1 VAGAA
6 ALTFTSMPIDLYLSF
21 LVAALIVIAAPGP
34 DSLNSLAIG
43 LARGRREGVAYALG
57 VGVGCLTHT
66 LWAMLGIS
74 AVVAASGTL
83 FAAIKWVGVVY
94 LLWLG
99 VQSLRSRGSLA
110 ALSAGDNHRAHSSA
124 MQRFRQGLFTNALN
138 PKVMLFFLA
147 FLPQFVDPAHGVAVV
162 WQLGLMGLSF
172 TVITALAYCAL
183 AAGAG
188 TVGARLTRE
197 PRIALWLERATGVV
211 FIAMAARLALA
222 DRK

>member
-1 VAGAA
+1 
-6 ALTFTSMPIDLYLSF
+6 MPLDLFLSF
-21 LVAALIVIAAPGP
+21 LVAALIVIASPGP

-74 AVVAASGTL
+74 AIVAASATL
-83 FAAIKWVGVVY
+83 FAVVKWIGVAY

-99 VQSLRSRGSLA
+99 VQSLCSSGRVAVADAADRGPPV
-110 ALSAGDNHRAHSSA
+110 SA
-124 MQRFRQGLFTNALN
+124 MARFRQGLLTNALN

-147 FLPQFVDPAHGVAVV
+147 FLPQFVDPQRGLAVI
-162 WQLGLMGLSF
+162 WQLGLMGLTF
-172 TVITALAYCAL
+172 TLVTAVAYSALAWS
-183 AAGAG
+183 AGA
-188 TVGARLTRE
+188 VGARLARQ
-197 PRIALWLERATGVV
+197 PRIALWLERATGTV

>member
-1 VAGAA
+1 
-6 ALTFTSMPIDLYLSF
+6 MPIDLYLSF
-21 LVAALIVIAAPGP
+21 LVAALIVIASPGP

-74 AVVAASGTL
+74 AVVAASATL
-83 FAAIKWVGVVY
+83 FNVIKWIGVAY

-99 VQSLRSRGSLA
+99 VQALRSSGRFAVNDAQERGPSV
-110 ALSAGDNHRAHSSA
+110 SA
-124 MQRFRQGLFTNALN
+124 MQRFRQGLLTNALN

-147 FLPQFVDPAHGVAVV
+147 FLPQFVDPQRGLAVI
-162 WQLGLMGLSF
+162 WQLGLMGLTF
-172 TVITALAYCAL
+172 TLVTAVAYSALAWS
-183 AAGAG
+183 AGA
-188 TVGARLTRE
+188 VGIRLARQ
-197 PRIALWLERATGVV
+197 PRIALWLERATGIV
-211 FIAMAARLALA
+211 FIAMAARLAFA

>member
-1 VAGAA
+1 
-6 ALTFTSMPIDLYLSF
+6 MPIDLYLSF
-21 LVAALIVIAAPGP
+21 LVAALIVIASPGP

-74 AVVAASGTL
+74 AVVAASATL
-83 FAAIKWVGVVY
+83 FNVIKWIGVAY

-99 VQSLRSRGSLA
+99 AQSLRSTGRFTV
-110 ALSAGDNHRAHSSA
+110 SSA
-124 MQRFRQGLFTNALN
+124 SDRGPSVSATQRFRQGLLTNALN

-147 FLPQFVDPAHGVAVV
+147 FLPQFVDPQRGLAVI
-162 WQLGLMGLSF
+162 WQLGLMGLTF
-172 TVITALAYCAL
+172 TLVTALAYSAL
-183 AAGAG
+183 AWSAGA
-188 TVGARLTRE
+188 VGGRLAKQ
-197 PRIALWLERATGVV
+197 PRIALWLERATGIV